1 MTTEGERLYRLYI
14 RRLEVPLRVGIHAF
28 EKLGP
33 QRVLLDVT
41 LWARFNPDA
50 PPDRLA
56 GVVDYEAIVQ
66 GIRSMAV
73 GEHINLLETLADR
86 VAALCFAHERVM
98 RVRVSA
104 AKPDIFE
111 DAEAVGVEIERVRPG
126 SATDGAN

>member
-1 MTTEGERLYRLYI
+1 MTRTETPLYKVYI

-28 EKLGP
+28 EMEGP

-41 LWARFNPDA
+41 LWARFNEKA

-66 GIRSMAV
+66 GIRRMAV

-86 VAALCFAHERVM
+86 VADLCFEHERVT

-111 DAEAVGVEIERVRPG
+111 DAEAVGVEIERSRRD
-126 SATDGAN
+126 AQF

>member
-1 MTTEGERLYRLYI
+1 MTSDAEPLYKLYI
-14 RRLEVPLRVGIHAF
+14 KRLEVPLRVGIHAF
-28 EKLGP
+28 EKAGP

-41 LWARFNPDA
+41 LWARFNPEA

-56 GVVDYEAIVQ
+56 GVVDYEAIVT
-66 GIRSMAV
+66 GIRRMAV

-86 VAALCFAHERVM
+86 VAALCFEYPRVM

-111 DAEAVGVEIERVRPG
+111 DAEAVGVEIERWRPG
-126 SATDGAN
+126 SPPSDRT

>member
-1 MTTEGERLYRLYI
+1 MTTEGEQLYRLYI

-66 GIRSMAV
+66 GIRRMAV

-86 VAALCFAHERVM
+86 VAALCFKHERVM

-111 DAEAVGVEIERVRPG
+111 DAEAVGVEIERSRPG
-126 SATDGAN
+126 AASDGET